1 MSKEKTQFLSLMFI
15 DIPNASS
22 VADTEGQTVAREMVE
37 HCISIISVVR
47 KQHGGNL
54 IRTVGSSLLCSF
66 PHADQAIEAACAMQ
80 DAIANTSTKSLTAP
94 TLRIGLHAGNAILQ
108 HGSYTGEVV
117 TTAARMVTLAKTG
130 QIVASGDIHKKSSP
144 KSAQKLSPLE
154 NASSM
159 ESRLNVTLFEVNWH
173 DAISEGPLPEKST
186 AAKAEAEEPKPASQP
201 PAKRVIATSKPESAA
216 TTVSPTPVKN
226 PPEFEIDLSQSRK
239 ELVTAKIT
247 PPASSADRSKPANAA
262 PPATT
267 PPPHLNQK
275 KKTHH
280 LQPPKKKKVILKE
293 VVVKETVPAP
303 PPPEEDS
310 VKTAAPAT
318 SMRLCL
324 IHQGNVLTVDK
335 EHPAISMGRDS
346 SNEIVITVDTA
357 SRHHAEVK
365 WRDNNFYLID
375 HSGNGTFAY
384 DEQGKE
390 IYLLNDE
397 ITLPLSGA
405 ICPGCPQDEV
415 ECEALLYWIAE

>member
-1 MSKEKTQFLSLMFI
+1 MFV

-117 TTAARMVTLAKTG
+117 TTAARMVTQAKTE

-144 KSAQKLSPLE
+144 KFAQRLSPLE

-247 PPASSADRSKPANAA
+247 PPASSADRSKPA
-262 PPATT
+262 
-267 PPPHLNQK
+267 
-275 KKTHH
+275 
-280 LQPPKKKKVILKE
+280 
-293 VVVKETVPAP
+293 
-303 PPPEEDS
+303 
-310 VKTAAPAT
+310 KTAAPAT

-375 HSGNGTFAY
+375 HSGNGTFTY

-390 IYLLNDE
+390 TYLLNDE